1 MGFRWKV
8 GFKLLGK
15 GKCKDSGLAALG
27 DELVVVASS
36 VAEPYTCRSKGY
48 SGDDEYVDFSGGD
61 DWRVRSWL
69 GNVHG
74 TRDEVRLHVS
84 HQAEFQPTRGETPGK
99 GEMVLWVFMEQG
111 EQVDFMRKR
120 RIDGYAA
127 CFPLQQRGEFL
138 PQTGRTQL
146 RRVGNRGCF
155 EPLQYHSAQLLFAD
169 AHGLFGVGT
178 WCAAKEGE
186 HAACVAFLNAIG
198 IEGFE
203 VGSCI

>member
-15 GKCKDSGLAALG
+15 GKCKDSGMAALG
-27 DELVVVASS
+27 DKAVIVASS

-61 DWRVRSWL
+61 DWCVRSRL

-99 GEMVLWVFMEQG
+99 GEMVLWVFLEQG

-127 CFPLQQRGEFL
+127 RFALQQRGEFL
-138 PQTGRTQL
+138 PQPGRTQL
-146 RRVGNRGCF
+146 RRVSNRGCF
-155 EPLQYHSAQLLFAD
+155 EPLQYYPPQLLLAE
-169 AHGLFGVGT
+169 AHGLFGIGT
-178 WCAAKEGE
+178 RGSAKEGE
-186 HAACVAFLNAIG
+186 HAASIAFLYAVG
-198 IEGFE
+198 IESFE
-203 VGSCI
+203 IGSRI